1 MKLTKAVLNKLSESE
16 KKKLDR
22 MMKMNDKLF
31 NEMNEAQQKYSME
44 ARKGNVSDEKL
55 RKMADKGFRLEKKA
69 FDHDDKLTAYKNDL
83 MKKYKK

>member
-1 MKLTKAVLNKLSESE
+1 MKIPKAILNKLSPSE
-16 KKKLDR
+16 KKKLEKHQ
-22 MMKMNDKLF
+22 MMNDKLF
-31 NEMNEAQQKYSME
+31 KEMNEAQQKYTME